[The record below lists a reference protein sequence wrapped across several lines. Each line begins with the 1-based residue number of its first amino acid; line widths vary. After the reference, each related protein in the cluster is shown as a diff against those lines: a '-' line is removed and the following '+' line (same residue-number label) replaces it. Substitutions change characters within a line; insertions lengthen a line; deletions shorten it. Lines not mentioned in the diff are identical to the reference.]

1 MATSDSEDRSLTDEQ
16 IVAIIEDREAKAESA
31 TLSETRA
38 KAIDYYMGEPFGNEV
53 EDRSQIVSRD
63 CFEVVEWV
71 KPSIMRIFCG
81 GDEVV
86 RFEPTGPEDV
96 DDAGQETAYINYL
109 MLERGDGFTALY
121 EWFTD
126 AMLGRNGYMLSY
138 WDEREQVTEESYKGL
153 TDDELQMLLQSDD
166 IEILEHEVENSPD
179 QTTGQM
185 EAFHNVRI
193 RVTETEGQVT
203 SCCVPPERVLVAA
216 NHDKVSLA
224 SCDFV
229 EYWEDMSLSDLRQ
242 MGLDVPDDIAADD
255 RATVGADVVANAR
268 YKDDPTHL
276 RNEDNVNDPSMRHV
290 RVRTVFL
297 RVDADGDG
305 IAELRRFMVVG
316 KSILRE
322 DVYSRITVA
331 ALTPT
336 IIPHRH
342 EGMSVVDAV
351 MDLQL
356 IKSML
361 VRGQIDNLW
370 LANNGRYG
378 VDEDRVN
385 LDDMLV
391 SRPGGMVRTAG
402 NPNAAIMPLTHP
414 MLGNE
419 VLQFIEYLDG
429 TKEERTGVSR
439 LNQGID
445 ANTLNKTASGQQALQ
460 AAANQRI
467 ELIARVFAETGVK
480 EHFRNLHMLVL
491 QHRMKPDV
499 VELLGKWV
507 SVDPREWKTRKNLKV
522 SVGLG
527 TGDSAGKVQNLQ
539 AIATAQQGVSG
550 IGLAGPKQMYKALTD
565 MTKAMGFKNGAE
577 YWQDPTQP
585 NQNPMPQPPNPEA
598 MAKQAELAQRK
609 EETNIRAVLESK
621 KIDTDAAIR
630 QRQIDADEKRAF
642 LDAQVK
648 MATGMMTHH
657 HAKELAGEQ
666 REHDVQREQIAQQQE
681 QSQAAEN
688 GDRDQMRDQALARM
702 AQQMDQ
708 MGQALQALAKPQRIV
723 HHRDE
728 SGRIVASEAVG
739 D

>member
-1 MATSDSEDRSLTDEQ
+1 MATSARRALTDIE

-31 TLSETRA
+31 TLAEARA
-38 KAIDYYMGEPFGNEV
+38 KALDYYMGEPFGNEV

-63 CFEVVEWV
+63 VFEVVEWI

-86 RFEPTGPEDV
+86 KFEPMGPEDV
-96 DDAGQETAYINYL
+96 NAAAQETAYINYL
-109 MLERGDGFTALY
+109 MLERGEGFTTLY

-126 AMLGRNGYMLSY
+126 ALLGRNGYLLSM
-138 WDEREQVTEESYKGL
+138 WDERVQVSEERYQGL
-153 TDDELQMLLQSDD
+153 TDAELQMLLGDES
-166 IEILEHEVENSPD
+166 IEVLEHDLEQQSGPD
-179 QTTGQM
+179 GEPQT
-185 EAFHNVRI
+185 FHDVRI
-193 RVTETEGQVT
+193 RVTEKEGRVA
-203 SCCVPPERVLVAA
+203 SICIPPERVLVDAH
-216 NHDKVSLA
+216 HDRVSLA
-224 SCDFV
+224 EADFV

-242 MGLDVPDDIAADD
+242 MGLDVPDDIAAEE
-255 RATVGADVVANAR
+255 RSSVGSDIVNTAR
-268 YKDDPTHL
+268 FRNDPT
-276 RNEDNVNDPSMRHV
+276 RMDDTRNVNDPSMRLV

-305 IAELRRFMVVG
+305 IAELRRLLVVG
-316 KSILRE
+316 RQILRE
-322 DVYSRITVA
+322 DVYSRVTIA

-336 IIPHRH
+336 IVPHRH
-342 EGMSVVDAV
+342 EGLSVADAV

-361 VRGQIDNLW
+361 VRGQLDNMY
-370 LANNGRYG
+370 LANNGRYA

-385 LDDMLV
+385 LDDLLT
-391 SRPGGMVRTAG
+391 SRPGGIVRVMGDPGGAVL
-402 NPNAAIMPLTHP
+402 PLTHP
-414 MLGNE
+414 VLGNQ

-429 TKEERTGVSR
+429 SKEERTGVSR

-491 QHRMKPDV
+491 QHREQPDV

-507 SVDPREWKTRKNLKV
+507 NVDPREWRNRKNLKV

-539 AIATAQQGVSG
+539 AIATAQLGVRQM
-550 IGLAGPKQMYKALTD
+550 GLAGPKQMYKALSD

-577 YWQDPTQP
+577 YWTDPTAPGAEPPPQQP
-585 NQNPMPQPPNPEA
+585 ADPSVL
-598 MAKQAELAQRK
+598 AKQAELQQRQQA
-609 EETNIRAVLESK
+609 EQVRAVLESK
-621 KIDTDAAIR
+621 KLDTEAFDR
-630 QRQIDADEKRAF
+630 QQQRQADREKAF

-648 MATGMMTHH
+648 LATAALSQDASRGQV
-657 HAKELAGEQ
+657 K
-666 REHDVQREQIAQQQE
+666 REV
-681 QSQAAEN
+681 
-688 GDRDQMRDQALARM
+688 
-702 AQQMDQ
+702 AQQMGVTTDDEAELQ
-708 MGQALQALAKPQRIV
+708 QQHEQQQAIAVLTQQVGALTQAVAQLAKPKPRLIR
-723 HHRDE
+723 HHRDA
-728 SGRIVASEAVG
+728 SGRVIASEAV
-739 D
+739 DQPTRH

>member
-1 MATSDSEDRSLTDEQ
+1 MTDGEL
-16 IVAIIEDREAKAESA
+16 IAIIEDREKRAESA
-31 TLSETRA
+31 TLAEERA
-38 KAIDYYMGEPFGNEV
+38 RAIDYYMGEPFGNEV

-63 CFEVVEWV
+63 VFEVVEWI
-71 KPSIMRIFCG
+71 KPGLMRIFAG

-96 DDAGQETAYINYL
+96 DAAAQETAYINYL
-109 MLERGDGFTALY
+109 MLERGDAFTGLY

-126 AMLGRNGYMLSY
+126 AMLGRNGYMLSM
-138 WDEREQVTEESYKGL
+138 WDERTQVSEERYQGL
-153 TDDELQMLLQSDD
+153 TDDELQLLLADD
-166 IEILEHEVENSPD
+166 KIEVLEHELD
-179 QTTGQM
+179 QRTEGGEPVTY
-185 EAFHNVRI
+185 HDVRI
-193 RVTETEGQVT
+193 RVTETDGQIA
-203 SCCVPPERVLVAA
+203 SICLPPERVLVDSR
-216 NHDKVSLA
+216 HDKVSLA
-224 SCDFV
+224 EASFV
-229 EYWEDMSLSDLRQ
+229 EYWEDMTLSDLRK
-242 MGLDVPDDIAADD
+242 MGLDVPDDIAADE
-255 RATVGADVVANAR
+255 RATVGSDVVEGSR
-268 YKDDPTHL
+268 FRDDPGRMDDTQ
-276 RNEDNVNDPSMRHV
+276 NVNDPSMRLV

-297 RVDADGDG
+297 GVDADGDG

-316 KSILRE
+316 RRILRE
-322 DVYSRITVA
+322 DVYQRVTIA

-370 LANNGRYG
+370 LANNGRYA

-385 LDDMLV
+385 LDDLLT
-391 SRPGGMVRTAG
+391 SRPGGIVRTLGDPGGAVL
-402 NPNAAIMPLTHP
+402 PLMHP
-414 MLGNE
+414 VLGNQ

-445 ANTLNKTASGQQALQ
+445 ANTLNKTAAGQAALQ

-480 EHFRNLHMLVL
+480 EHFRNIHMLVL

-499 VELLGKWV
+499 VELLGEWKTI
-507 SVDPREWKTRKNLKV
+507 DPREWKNRKNLKV

-539 AIATAQQGVSG
+539 MIATAQQGVAG
-550 IGLAGPKQMYKALTD
+550 IGLAGPKQMFKALTD

-577 YWQDPTQP
+577 YWQDPAKPDSEPVQT
-585 NQNPMPQPPNPEA
+585 PPNPEA
-598 MAKQAELAQRK
+598 MAKQAEMQQK
-609 EETNIRAVLESK
+609 QQSEQIRAMLEAK
-621 KIDTDAAIR
+621 KIDSEAQ
-630 QRQIDADEKRAF
+630 QRQADREAQREKSF

-648 MATGMMTHH
+648 MATAALSQDASRG
-657 HAKELAGEQ
+657 
-666 REHDVQREQIAQQQE
+666 DVKR
-681 QSQAAEN
+681 QA
-688 GDRDQMRDQALARM
+688 
-702 AQQMDQ
+702 AQQMGITTDDDAELQ
-708 MGQALQALAKPQRIV
+708 QQHEERQAVAVLTQEVNALSQAVQQLAARKPRVIE
-723 HHRDE
+723 HKRDA
-728 SGRIVASEAVG
+728 SGRIVASVAV